1 MRERERQGERREKRV
16 RLERHS
22 RESENRDRRQ
32 GERKEVETYSER
44 RLRVGGEGEKRG
56 RQ

>member
-1 MRERERQGERREKRV
+1 MRERERQGERREKTV

-32 GERKEVETYSER
+32 GETEGSER
-44 RLRVGGEGEKRG
+44 KGRDRGREKRG
-56 RQ
+56 RDIQ